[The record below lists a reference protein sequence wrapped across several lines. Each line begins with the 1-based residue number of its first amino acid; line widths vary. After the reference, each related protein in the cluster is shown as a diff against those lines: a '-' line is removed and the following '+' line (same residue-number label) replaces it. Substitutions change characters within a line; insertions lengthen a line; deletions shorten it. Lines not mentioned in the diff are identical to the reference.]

1 MRDMEHNNRGAIC
14 GGWKSL
20 DEESGR
26 VRYMSPI
33 VEISKAP
40 HVRAWSVAERD
51 RQQKDM
57 DADIV
62 EWSVESELNTGSKL
76 ASILVRWSPMRRTAG
91 TDGSSTK

>member
-1 MRDMEHNNRGAIC
+1 
-14 GGWKSL
+14 
-20 DEESGR
+20 
-26 VRYMSPI
+26 MSPI

-76 ASILVRWSPMRRTAG
+76 ASILVG
-91 TDGSSTK
+91 GDLLGGSLDHLVRLTNH